1 MNIRTISSATLG
13 SLPAFMAATACAHHF
28 AATHYDPSNPRQI
41 TGVVAEFQLISPHTT
56 IFVDV
61 ANDEGSVERWVVET
75 SGANGWRRR
84 GWDADT
90 FKPGDVITVSGWPHR
105 SGIPQ
110 LEGRQFLRADGT
122 EPERL
127 TSQDL
132 IEAYPPDPA
141 AMGFSGRWLPPRRGA
156 DGTSG
161 SPLPLTPAGLESW
174 QDYDPERSP
183 VATCEMMNI
192 PTLFYPGYLFD
203 IRVNEREVILDHEL
217 YDLTRRIPLDSEP
230 GPQHESGL
238 LGVATARM
246 QRDELVVESSGF
258 PPSPWGLAVAVLRNG
273 NGADV
278 PSSARKRVTER
289 YSVSGDGKTLRLDF
303 TVEDPVYLTE
313 PFSDYGEWTRVAD
326 DAPIVFDYNCDPVS
340 AGRFTGST
348 SERD

>member
-1 MNIRTISSATLG
+1 MNIRTSNFVMLG
-13 SLPAFMAATACAHHF
+13 ALPAFMAGSACAHHF

-110 LEGRQFLRADGT
+110 LEGRQFLR
-122 EPERL
+122 
-127 TSQDL
+127 
-132 IEAYPPDPA
+132 
-141 AMGFSGRWLPPRRGA
+141 A

-273 NGADV
+273 NGADI
-278 PSSARKRVTER
+278 PSSAQKRVTER
-289 YSVSGDGKTLRLDF
+289 YSVSENGKTLRLDF

-313 PFSDYGEWTRVAD
+313 PFSDYGEWTRVAA

-340 AGRFTGST
+340 AARFMGSA